1 MKLVKTYKLYK
12 INKLW
17 FRNRKGSGLKKC
29 CGTGKNDSLLGRRF
43 GKLKTYEL
51 VKRGESTYFK
61 CYCDCGGETI
71 VSQMSLMSSK
81 KRSCGKCDKTL

>member
-1 MKLVKTYKLYK
+1 MSKHK
-12 INKLW
+12 
-17 FRNRKGSGLKKC
+17 KGW
-29 CGTGKNDSLLGRRF
+29 GTGKNDSLLGRRF

-61 CYCDCGGETI
+61 CYCDCGGETT
-71 VSQMSLMSSK
+71 VSQRSLMNSK